1 MKQIVA
7 WVGASLFAACSVAA
21 CSGTTEPQLGFGPRS
36 PITSVNFPQ
45 RSQVFGDI
53 PLCNKSPS
61 TTKIVITGIT
71 LNEPT
76 NGITVQGW
84 GWKDT
89 YRQRGQI
96 TEFSDKNLDALG
108 FVNKPVEVKMDCAV
122 FADTTV
128 LPANASPEFA
138 IQLHAPGQGD
148 VYTEGGLVFS
158 YLQDGKPMTTTR
170 AATYIFCGGGATHD
184 PAIVAMC
191 PK

>member
-7 WVGASLFAACSVAA
+7 SVGASLFVACSVAA

-45 RSQVFGDI
+45 RTQVFGDI

-61 TTKIVITGIT
+61 TTKIVVTGIA

-96 TEFSDKNLDALG
+96 TEFSDENLDALG
-108 FVNKPVEVKMDCAV
+108 FVNKPVEVKMDCA
-122 FADTTV
+122 APSDTV
-128 LPANASPEFA
+128 LPPNASPEFA
-138 IQLHAPGQGD
+138 IQLRAPGQGD
-148 VYTEGGLVFS
+148 VYTKGGLVFS
-158 YLQDGKPMTTTR
+158 YLQDGKPMTSTQV
-170 AATYIFCGGGATHD
+170 ATYIFCGGGTTHD